1 MKYLFEQFEEM
12 FDGML
17 EIMRVKR
24 LVKFSLKEKPTTSFF
39 GLLFLVL
46 CVNGCL
52 GCKLKGILYYV

>member
-24 LVKFSLKEKPTTSFF
+24 LVKFSLKEKPTSSLFF

-46 CVNGCL
+46 CVNGL
-52 GCKLKGILYYV
+52 PGL